1 VGRFRLGRPS
11 SLRTLAHSVKR
22 ADRWDRLSA
31 FVVSRKKQTTVMWGR
46 APCAVVRALVAVAN
60 SVDPLTSRYPIK
72 RVPISLPGGPLGAV
86 GLLSSSVPGEYRP
99 HRDPRWSLRA
109 APIPVSPTNSASFG
123 LVHSCPF
130 SAAAT
135 PHHPLR
141 RRIPRGDKSP
151 PSRIAIC
158 SGVRP
163 PSWPPESQADC
174 IEAVGESN
182 RKGPS

>member
-1 VGRFRLGRPS
+1 MPW
-11 SLRTLAHSVKR
+11 KR
-22 ADRWDRLSA
+22 ADRWDCLSA
-31 FVVSRKKQTTVMWGR
+31 SVVSRNKQTTIMWGR
-46 APCAVVRALVAVAN
+46 APCAVVRALVVVAD
-60 SVDPLTSRYPIK
+60 SVDPLTSRYPIT
-72 RVPISLPGGPLGAV
+72 RVPISLPGGLLGAV

-141 RRIPRGDKSP
+141 RRVPHGDTSP
-151 PSRIAIC
+151 PPRIAIC
-158 SGVRP
+158 SEVRP
-163 PSWPPESQADC
+163 PSWSPEAWADR
-174 IEAVGESN
+174 IEAV
-182 RKGPS
+182 